1 MKAKGKLPK
10 EQIELLESIGMV
22 WVIDDPWE
30 IGFAHAK
37 EYYTANGDLLVNPNY
52 VCPDGYNLG
61 GWISNQRANCKTT
74 DKYRKLDK
82 VQIKRLNEIG
92 MVWNVGEF
100 RWEEAYKR
108 AATFYR
114 ENGHLVIPRHY
125 GQKKDFDLYEWV
137 MSQRN
142 KYRSGE
148 LSEDKILKL
157 EKIGMDWLTSVER
170 DWENHY
176 DSAERYYRTHGTLA
190 MPCTYVDES
199 GFSLGM
205 WLWRIRTNKTKLRTE
220 GANGNQIERLRAIGF
235 EFLAETE
242 EIITPKAVCVV

>member
-1 MKAKGKLPK
+1 
-10 EQIELLESIGMV
+10 MV

-61 GWISNQRANCKTT
+61 GWISNQRANCKTA

-108 AATFYR
+108 AAAFYR

-125 GQKKDFDLYEWV
+125 GQEKEFDLYEWV

-148 LSEDKILKL
+148 LSEDKIQKL

-176 DSAERYYRTHGTLA
+176 DSAERYYREHGTLT

-199 GFSLGM
+199 GFPLGM

-235 EFLAETE
+235 EFSTETE